1 MNPNTMPSANG
12 HAFQAY
18 LETALA
24 VLQGVSVVDYYQQ
37 TLPVPLDD
45 ALFGIISAYS
55 GLTGP
60 QRERFV
66 ATLSPQQRSLL
77 GVFGHRAAT
86 LSVREQDPERLR
98 LGLIANAIANT
109 VIPERRNVD
118 VALAVFHHCAKKLG
132 LDPVMLFDEAAELAT
147 DEMMARMRSF
157 GRRPDVTLQQFGWR
171 EMRTAE
177 GVRFKFEW
185 R

>member
-1 MNPNTMPSANG
+1 MDHNPMPSANG
-12 HAFQAY
+12 RAFQAY

-24 VLQGVSVVDYYQQ
+24 VLQGVNVVDYYQLA
-37 TLPVPLDD
+37 LPDPLDET
-45 ALFGIISAYS
+45 LFGIVSAYS
-55 GLTGP
+55 ALPGP

-66 ATLSPQQRSLL
+66 AALSPQQRSLL

-98 LGLIANAIANT
+98 IGLVANAIANT
-109 VIPERRNVD
+109 VIPEKRNVD
-118 VALAVFHHCAKKLG
+118 VALAVFHHCAQRLA
-132 LDPVMLFDEAAELAT
+132 LDPVALFDEAAELAT
-147 DEMMARMRSF
+147 DEAAARMRAF
-157 GRRPDVTLQQFGWR
+157 GRRSDVTLQQYGWR